1 MQRRNQRERR
11 DLDRPPKRYAS
22 VSILEG
28 HRRFIRNIYLAL
40 STLAKKI
47 NKKDRYIMGDTPSF
61 ADIVVVSLTNM
72 VATFTPK
79 DWEGRVSQW
88 DDGKWAALHA
98 TCSGWKK
105 ID

>member
-1 MQRRNQRERR
+1 
-11 DLDRPPKRYAS
+11 
-22 VSILEG
+22 
-28 HRRFIRNIYLAL
+28 
-40 STLAKKI
+40 
-47 NKKDRYIMGDTPSF
+47 MGDTPSF